1 MSQYRNISP
10 QEIAAVEA
18 LGTSA
23 ESWSDVM
30 VCDDFGPTQLVQSRL
45 EGAIW
50 IDSGARIVRST
61 VRNYR
66 IGAGS
71 LIEGVTALE
80 CRQESSFGN
89 GVEVA
94 TINEN
99 GGRSV
104 RICDTLTAQVAYLQA
119 LYGHRPEA
127 VAAIKRMVGEEAAKR
142 NDTIG
147 TIGTDVRITGARL
160 IREVRIGDRVT
171 IDGAS
176 LLENGTICAGAH
188 IGCDVQAHDFIVA
201 EDAHIDG
208 GALLERCFVGEC
220 CHIGKHFSAVDS
232 LFFANCHC
240 ENGEAVSIFAGPYTV
255 SHHKA
260 SLLIAGMFSF
270 FNAGSAA
277 NQSNHLFKSG
287 PVHQAI
293 HLRGCKF
300 GSGTYIM
307 APAAEGAFTLVLGR
321 HSKHHDT
328 TMFPYSYLVEQEG
341 RSALMPGANLIS
353 YGTVRDIEKWPARD
367 RRTIKRDRINFEE
380 ENPYLTGAMIDA
392 VNTLNEL
399 AEANPQADSYVHN
412 QAVIKAVQMRRGLKL
427 YNKAIVASLGAML
440 ARTDQG
446 TAEGRGRWSDLAG
459 QYAPRSIVRKILD
472 GVESGAIDS
481 LEAIDREFTCVA
493 EQYDRY
499 ARGWAE
505 ALLAELLGHTPSPE
519 EIAEAIAAGERTRAE
534 LRKSAEDDKTRDFS
548 EQMSIGYGIEADTPE
563 ERQKDYHIVR
573 GIQ

>member
-1 MSQYRNISP
+1 MSSYRNITP

-18 LGTSA
+18 LGTTA
-23 ESWSDVM
+23 ESWSEVM
-30 VCDDFGPTQLVQSRL
+30 VSPDFTPSQLLQSRL
-45 EGAIW
+45 EGSVW
-50 IDSGARIVRST
+50 IGPGARIIRST

-66 IGAGS
+66 IGAES
-71 LIEGVTALE
+71 RIEGVTALE
-80 CRQESSFGN
+80 CRRESSFGN

-104 RICDTLTAQVAYLQA
+104 RICEELTAQTAYLQA
-119 LYGHRPEA
+119 LYGHRPQG
-127 VAAIKRMVGEEAAKR
+127 VAAIKRMVERVAAER
-142 NDTIG
+142 RSAIG
-147 TIGTDVRITGARL
+147 TVGAGVCITGARL

-171 IDGAS
+171 IEGAS

-188 IGCDVQAHDFIVA
+188 IGCDVQARDFIAA
-201 EDAHIDG
+201 EDARIDG

-220 CHIGKHFSAVDS
+220 CHIDKHFTAVDS

-307 APAAEGAFTLVLGR
+307 APAAEGAFTLVLGH

-328 TMFPYSYLVEQEG
+328 TMFPFSYLVEQEG

-353 YGTVRDIEKWPARD
+353 SGTVRDLEKWPARD
-367 RRTIKRDRINFEE
+367 RRTVKRDRINFEE
-380 ENPYLTGAMIDA
+380 YNPYLTGAMIDA

-399 AEANPQADSYVHN
+399 AEAHPQADSYVHK
-412 QAVIKAVQMRRGLKL
+412 QVVIKSVQLRRGLKL

-440 ARTDQG
+440 ARTERG
-446 TAEGRGRWSDLAG
+446 AAEGAGRWSDVAG
-459 QYAPRSIVRKILD
+459 QYVPRSIVRKILD
-472 GVESGAIDS
+472 GVESGTIDS
-481 LEAIDREFTCVA
+481 LEAVDREFTQAA

-534 LRKSAEDDKTRDFS
+534 LRKSAEDDRVRDFS
-548 EQMSIGYGIEADTPE
+548 EQMAVGYGIEADTPE
-563 ERQKDYHIVR
+563 ERLKDYHIVR
-573 GIQ
+573 GIR